1 MYTLTMDQVQNHMD
15 THTRKRYI
23 QSLQVIEANLPT
35 KSTIKSNGKYDCQTN
50 RQNNDEGT

>member
-1 MYTLTMDQVQNHMD
+1 MDQVQNHMD

-23 QSLQVIEANLPT
+23 QSLQVMEANLPT

-50 RQNNDEGT
+50 RQNNDEGTW